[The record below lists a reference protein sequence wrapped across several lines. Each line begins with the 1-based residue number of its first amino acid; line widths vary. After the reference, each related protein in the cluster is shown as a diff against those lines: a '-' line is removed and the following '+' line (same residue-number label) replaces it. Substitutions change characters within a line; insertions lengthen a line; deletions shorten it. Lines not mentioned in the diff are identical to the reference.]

1 MNLHKASVLNRV
13 AKSAAPA
20 LAKVICSDLLYKPV
34 RVIDAY
40 LNFLMG
46 RGAGTGWDLDSEI
59 RIASKFLKS
68 AAPVV
73 FDVGANVGKWS
84 ERMLKAHP
92 EVTVYM
98 FEPSPKCREEIYKLG
113 LSRNILIPAALG
125 SSPGVSRL
133 NFSSDTDGSA
143 SLHARGDSY
152 FQDREYRSIE
162 VEVTTIDQVLEK
174 HSIEFVDFMKMDI
187 EGHEFN
193 ALEGASKSLKEKR
206 IGALSFEFGSGNIN
220 SRTFFRDFWKLLSS
234 SGFSISRI
242 APGDILIP
250 IHEYYEDLEYYRGVS
265 NYIATLQDSEVR

>member
-1 MNLHKASVLNRV
+1 M

-20 LAKVICSDLLYKPV
+20 LARVVCSELLYKPV
-34 RVIDAY
+34 RVFDAY

-59 RIASKFLKS
+59 RTASKFLKG
-68 AAPVV
+68 ADPVV

-92 EVTVYM
+92 GVSVYM
-98 FEPSPKCREEIYKLG
+98 FEPSPMCREEIEKLE
-113 LSRNILIPAALG
+113 LSRSVVVPAALG
-125 SSPGVSRL
+125 SSPGFARL

-152 FQDREYRSIE
+152 FQDREYQSIE
-162 VEVTTIDQVLEK
+162 VEVTTIDEVLK
-174 HSIEFVDFMKMDI
+174 SNSIKYVDFMKMDI
-187 EGHEFN
+187 EGHEFS
-193 ALEGASKSLKEKR
+193 ALEGAATSLRERR

-220 SRTFFRDFWKLLSS
+220 SRTYFRDFWKLLSDA
-234 SGFSISRI
+234 GFSISRI

-250 IHEYYEDLEYYRGVS
+250 IREYYEDLEYFRGVS
-265 NYIATLQDSEVR
+265 NYIAVLPE